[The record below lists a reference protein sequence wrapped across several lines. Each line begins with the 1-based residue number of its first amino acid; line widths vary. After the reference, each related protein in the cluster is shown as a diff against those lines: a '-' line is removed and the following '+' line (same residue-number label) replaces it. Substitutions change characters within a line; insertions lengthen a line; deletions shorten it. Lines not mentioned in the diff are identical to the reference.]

1 MDIAKTFERAP
12 DSTAVKS
19 GNLDIPELRPTHT
32 GSALQ
37 FFVCFCLPNDEV
49 ALFGFSNL
57 ILFIKVVSYISQ
69 QKRDQSITK
78 SIN

>member
-49 ALFGFSNL
+49 ALFQPY
-57 ILFIKVVSYISQ
+57 FIYKGGKLYQ
-69 QKRDQSITK
+69 PT
-78 SIN
+78 